1 MFSPVRVAAGFL
13 VAGLGAVCVF
23 GVLQLL
29 ENGGFSGTIAPE
41 IFTLLSVLAV
51 SINGTVG
58 SVTWYVL
65 VIRADVLSIRLR
77 GVVAGIVTG
86 IVAPV
91 VWIAVIV
98 FMFLPLHAAGVE
110 FTGIEQNILA
120 GLYLGPLM
128 WIFVGAFVLA
138 PFVLPFNAIAGLA
151 LTRNRRRPNEM

>member
-1 MFSPVRVAAGFL
+1 MFSRVRIAAGFF

-29 ENGGFSGTIAPE
+29 ESGGFSGAIAPGVF
-41 IFTLLSVLAV
+41 ILLSALAV

-65 VIRADVLSIRLR
+65 VIRADALSIRLR

-91 VWIAVIV
+91 IWIAVIV
-98 FMFLPLHAAGVE
+98 FMFLPLRTAGVE
-110 FTGIEQNILA
+110 FTGIEPNILA

-128 WIFVGAFVLA
+128 WILVGVFVLA

-151 LTRNRRRPNEM
+151 LTHNRRRPTEM